1 LQKILGV
8 RAIVFLAVGLFI
20 TFTQSHSAA
29 TGLFALARFGIGF
42 AVANVAATIW
52 AKGKYLSVESLPLP
66 LIALAVG
73 LFAALI
79 PQTEP
84 TAQGLAFVYLVAGWA
99 VISGAMELYLAN
111 RAGFRTRSGKDGLI
125 SAGLGLALGLLFLI
139 AQLDIVSAVGFFGAY
154 LVINGVHLAIAA
166 LTPQK

>member
-29 TGLFALARFGIGF
+29 TGLLALALFGIGF
-42 AVANVAATIW
+42 AVANVATTIW
-52 AKGKYLSVESLPLP
+52 AKGKYLSVESLPLT

>member
-1 LQKILGV
+1 MQKILGARSAV
-8 RAIVFLAVGLFI
+8 SIAVGLFI

-29 TGLFALARFGIGF
+29 TGLLALAIFGIGY
-42 AVANVAATIW
+42 AVVNVAATIW
-52 AKGKYLSVESLPLP
+52 AKSKYLSVESFPLTI
-66 LIALAVG
+66 IALAVG

-84 TAQGLAFVYLVAGWA
+84 TAQALAFVYLVAGWA

-111 RAGFRTRSGKDGLI
+111 RSGFRTRAGKDGLI
-125 SAGLGLALGLLFLI
+125 SAVLGLALGLLFLI
-139 AQLDIVSAVGFFGAY
+139 APLDIVSAVGFFGTY
-154 LVINGVHLAIAA
+154 LVISGVHLAIAA

>member
-1 LQKILGV
+1 MQKILGV

-29 TGLFALARFGIGF
+29 TGLFALALFGIGF

-52 AKGKYLSVESLPLP
+52 AKGKYLSVESLPLT

>member
-1 LQKILGV
+1 MQKILGV

-29 TGLFALARFGIGF
+29 TGLFALALFGIGF

-52 AKGKYLSVESLPLP
+52 AKGKYLSVESLPLT

-79 PQTEP
+79 PQAEP